1 MKGSYNYMIVYTVMV
16 MIIQSK
22 EKINVDFIGDFKLYS
37 RSDKELH

>member
-1 MKGSYNYMIVYTVMV
+1 MV